1 MEMNRLS
8 IDNGFALLK
17 FKKLSPSRDYFI
29 EQFSLSISR
38 SRQNIYGIAGFSGKN
53 NFPVTTKILPKKILT
68 SQNSQT
74 VHEMPYLDQKG
85 RGENAGH

>member
-1 MEMNRLS
+1 MEMNRLP

-17 FKKLSPSRDYFI
+17 FGQELPSKDRILGCF
-29 EQFSLSISR
+29 LPAISR
-38 SRQNIYGIAGFSGKN
+38 SRQNFYGIAGFSGKG
-53 NFPVTTKILPKKILT
+53 NFPATTKILPKKILT

>member
-1 MEMNRLS
+1 MEMNRLP

-29 EQFSLSISR
+29 EQFLLSISR
-38 SRQNIYGIAGFSGKN
+38 ARQNFYRIAGFSGKG
-53 NFPVTTKILPKKILT
+53 NFPATTKILPKKILT